1 MREWQTKRVFMAYDS
16 ADLAFFRLPTVAP
29 VIAALAVSALAVQF
43 LPAAAVAVNSVSQEM
58 TTQGKQAWLTRLA
71 DFGKLGPAEV
81 RLINWSP
88 NGPLLSRAS
97 QSSEETSRNPMAD
110 PVAQA
115 YPQWMRL
122 EFLPSPV
129 KAKPSEL
136 AATMVSDNA
145 DPDAWQLHLTDGSV
159 LLGTP
164 AGGDADQLQWRMGHG
179 STLQLIP
186 IDLLW
191 VSRISRRQLPPL
203 ISEEHDLLVLQTSQG
218 GLDQRR
224 GWLEEARAD
233 GLLFMEGEVV
243 VRHPWDRVQA
253 LQLLKEDGT
262 DSPESFVWLQWR
274 NGSMWAVQ
282 PLRVEEDF
290 LIVQTPWNTRLNVP
304 FEQLTAIERR
314 LGPFQDLAE
323 MPPDRIHFPQSS
335 VLDWSPKAGRSV
347 EGRRM
352 QVVNR
357 IPVSGWGIKAP
368 TRMEWVLPE
377 GGIFSC
383 WVGVDREVLSHR
395 ERSPLE
401 FRVLLDGIVLATS
414 GPVEVDQP
422 LRPLQADIPKGG
434 RFELDVRSLGN
445 EKSGGGHGNWVL
457 PRVWR

>member
-1 MREWQTKRVFMAYDS
+1 MAYDS
-16 ADLAFFRLPTVAP
+16 ADLAFFRLPTVLP
-29 VIAALAVSALAVQF
+29 VIAALAVSALAVQS
-43 LPAAAVAVNSVSQEM
+43 LPAEAAALDSSSQEV
-58 TTQGKQAWLTRLA
+58 TAQGKQAWLTRLP

-97 QSSEETSRNPMAD
+97 LDPGETSLDPMAD
-110 PVAQA
+110 PVAQP

-136 AATMVSDNA
+136 AATMASTDA
-145 DPDAWQLHLTDGSV
+145 ATDAWQLHLTDGSV
-159 LLGTP
+159 LMGTP
-164 AGGDADQLQWRMGHG
+164 AGGDADHLQWRMGQG
-179 STLQLIP
+179 ATLQLIP

-203 ISEEHDLLVLQTSQG
+203 ISEEHDLLVLQTTQG

-243 VRHPWDRVQA
+243 VEHPWERVQA
-253 LQLLKEDGT
+253 LQLLEEEGT
-262 DSPESFVWLQWR
+262 DSPDSFVWLQWR

-282 PLRVEEDF
+282 PLRVEADY
-290 LIVQTPWNTRLNVP
+290 LIVQTPWNTRINVP

-314 LGPFQDLAE
+314 LGPFEDLANL
-323 MPPDRIHFPQSS
+323 PPSVVSSPQSA
-335 VLDWSPKAGRSV
+335 VLDWSPKAGHSV

-368 TRMEWVLPE
+368 TRMEWTLSN
-377 GGIFSC
+377 GGTFSC

-395 ERSPLE
+395 QRSPLE

-422 LRPLQADIPKGG
+422 LRPLRATVPKGG

-457 PRVWR
+457 PRVWH